1 MNEFKILSQNTFI
14 RLYIFITKL
23 VKFCPECG
31 GELKMDSSTKNFI
44 CKSCGLYA
52 SRDKIEELK
61 DKSQINSFDSKKRM
75 HDDYLDWWQ
84 SSKKEKQRT

>member
-1 MNEFKILSQNTFI
+1 
-14 RLYIFITKL
+14 L

-61 DKSQINSFDSKKRM
+61 DKSQINSSDSKKRM

-84 SSKKEKQRT
+84 SSKKEKQRS

>member
-1 MNEFKILSQNTFI
+1 
-14 RLYIFITKL
+14 
-23 VKFCPECG
+23 
-31 GELKMDSSTKNFI
+31 MDSSTKNFI

-61 DKSQINSFDSKKRM
+61 DKSQSNSYDSKKRM

-84 SSKKEKQRT
+84 SSKKEKQKN

>member
-1 MNEFKILSQNTFI
+1 M
-14 RLYIFITKL
+14 

-52 SRDKIEELK
+52 SRDKMEELK
-61 DKSQINSFDSKKRM
+61 DKSQSNSYDSKKRM

-84 SSKKEKQRT
+84 SSKKEKQKN

>member
-1 MNEFKILSQNTFI
+1 
-14 RLYIFITKL
+14 
-23 VKFCPECG
+23 
-31 GELKMDSSTKNFI
+31 MDTSTKNFI

-61 DKSQINSFDSKKRM
+61 DKSQIDSFASKKRV

-84 SSKKEKQRT
+84 SSKKEKRTN

>member
-1 MNEFKILSQNTFI
+1 
-14 RLYIFITKL
+14 
-23 VKFCPECG
+23 
-31 GELKMDSSTKNFI
+31 MDSSTKNFI

-61 DKSQINSFDSKKRM
+61 DKSQSNSYDSKKRM

-84 SSKKEKQRT
+84 SSKKEKQRN

>member
-1 MNEFKILSQNTFI
+1 
-14 RLYIFITKL
+14 LYILKTDL

-31 GELKMDSSTKNFI
+31 GDLKMDSSTRNFI

-52 SRDKIEELK
+52 SRDKISSSE
-61 DKSQINSFDSKKRM
+61 SKQRT

-84 SSKKEKQRT
+84 SSKKEKQRN

>member
-1 MNEFKILSQNTFI
+1 MNLKSFSPNTFI
-14 RLYIFITKL
+14 RLYIFNTKL

-61 DKSQINSFDSKKRM
+61 DKSQVNSFDSKKRM

-84 SSKKEKQRT
+84 SSKKEKQRN

>member
-1 MNEFKILSQNTFI
+1 MNLKSFSQNTFI
-14 RLYIFITKL
+14 RLYILNTKL

-84 SSKKEKQRT
+84 SSKKEKQRN

>member
-1 MNEFKILSQNTFI
+1 M
-14 RLYIFITKL
+14 

-31 GELKMDSSTKNFI
+31 GELKMDSATKNFI

-52 SRDKIEELK
+52 SRDKMEELK
-61 DKSQINSFDSKKRM
+61 DKSQINPVDSKRRM

-84 SSKKEKQRT
+84 SSKKEKQRN

>member
-1 MNEFKILSQNTFI
+1 
-14 RLYIFITKL
+14 LYILKTDL

-31 GELKMDSSTKNFI
+31 GDLKMDSSTRNFI

-61 DKSQINSFDSKKRM
+61 DKSQISSSESKQRT
-75 HDDYLDWWQ
+75 HDDYLDLDIKRILWFFHSFLFVMR
-84 SSKKEKQRT
+84 SSVLLF

>member
-1 MNEFKILSQNTFI
+1 M
-14 RLYIFITKL
+14 

-31 GELKMDSSTKNFI
+31 GELKMDSATKNFI

-52 SRDKIEELK
+52 SRDKMEEFK
-61 DKSQINSFDSKKRM
+61 DKSEINPFDSKRRM

-84 SSKKEKQRT
+84 SSKKEKQRN

>member
-1 MNEFKILSQNTFI
+1 M
-14 RLYIFITKL
+14 

-31 GELKMDSSTKNFI
+31 GELKMDTSTKNFI

-61 DKSQINSFDSKKRM
+61 DKSQIDSFDSKKRM

-84 SSKKEKQRT
+84 SSKKEKRRN

>member
-1 MNEFKILSQNTFI
+1 MYILKTD
-14 RLYIFITKL
+14 L

-31 GELKMDSSTKNFI
+31 GDLKMDSSTRNFI

-61 DKSQINSFDSKKRM
+61 DKSQITSSDSKELM
-75 HDDYLDWWQ
+75 MII
-84 SSKKEKQRT
+84 

>member
-1 MNEFKILSQNTFI
+1 
-14 RLYIFITKL
+14 
-23 VKFCPECG
+23 

-84 SSKKEKQRT
+84 SSKKEKQRN

>member
-1 MNEFKILSQNTFI
+1 M
-14 RLYIFITKL
+14 

-31 GELKMDSSTKNFI
+31 GELKIDSSTKNFI

-61 DKSQINSFDSKKRM
+61 DKSQSNSYDSKKRM

-84 SSKKEKQRT
+84 SSKKEKQRN

>member
-1 MNEFKILSQNTFI
+1 M
-14 RLYIFITKL
+14 

-31 GELKMDSSTKNFI
+31 GELKMDTSTKNFI

-61 DKSQINSFDSKKRM
+61 DKSQIDSLDSKKRM

-84 SSKKEKQRT
+84 SSKKEKRRN

>member
-1 MNEFKILSQNTFI
+1 
-14 RLYIFITKL
+14 
-23 VKFCPECG
+23 
-31 GELKMDSSTKNFI
+31 MDTSTKNFI

-61 DKSQINSFDSKKRM
+61 DKSQIDSLDSKKRM

-84 SSKKEKQRT
+84 SSKKEKQRN

>member
-1 MNEFKILSQNTFI
+1 LHIVKID
-14 RLYIFITKL
+14 L

-31 GELKMDSSTKNFI
+31 GDLKMDSSTRNFI

-61 DKSQINSFDSKKRM
+61 DKSQISSSESRQRT

-84 SSKKEKQRT
+84 SSKKEKQRN

>member
-1 MNEFKILSQNTFI
+1 
-14 RLYIFITKL
+14 L

-31 GELKMDSSTKNFI
+31 GELKMDSATKNFI

-52 SRDKIEELK
+52 SRDKMEELK
-61 DKSQINSFDSKKRM
+61 DKSQINPVDSKRRM

-84 SSKKEKQRT
+84 SSKKEKQRN

>member
-1 MNEFKILSQNTFI
+1 
-14 RLYIFITKL
+14 
-23 VKFCPECG
+23 
-31 GELKMDSSTKNFI
+31 MDSATRNFI

-61 DKSQINSFDSKKRM
+61 DKSQISSSDSKQRT

-84 SSKKEKQRT
+84 S

>member
-1 MNEFKILSQNTFI
+1 MNSKSFVHNTFI
-14 RLYIFITKL
+14 RFYILNNRL

-31 GELKMDSSTKNFI
+31 GELKIDSSTKNFI

-61 DKSQINSFDSKKRM
+61 DKSQSNSYDSKKRM

-84 SSKKEKQRT
+84 SSKKEKQRN